1 MHYRLFAGLMMLGT
15 MMALGQLLT
24 GCVGPKPVGQ
34 SVQPET
40 MAAAPLPRYQDG
52 TTFVYSD
59 GTWEQVTGVEGG
71 QVRWVSQQG
80 NSSAGSADFIYPRS
94 QWENA
99 SRKGTRRFV
108 EERGLFGGGK
118 STLWPL
124 ALGNSAS
131 FVEYG
136 ETTGGTG
143 ISPANNYDNY
153 YRCSVDGAEA
163 VTVGAGTFDSWR
175 ITCIR
180 YSDNSAAARKRP
192 WEYRTWYY
200 APTINHWVLELR
212 DFTSRSSEDKR
223 KELVAVMPDLTG
235 YTDSR
240 GILLD
245 IKRHFQ
251 DTLENSGSGK
261 PVDYV
266 ATGENL
272 QVTTTP
278 VKTLRH
284 PKGQVCRQYEQLIV
298 ANGRSDSYFG
308 TACRETSGIWKVP
321 RR

>member
-1 MHYRLFAGLMMLGT
+1 MKHRFVIGLVILGAMMG
-15 MMALGQLLT
+15 LGQLLT

-34 SVQPET
+34 PLQSGA
-40 MAAAPLPRYQDG
+40 MAAAPLPRYQEG

-59 GTWEQVTGVEGG
+59 GSWEQVTGIEGG
-71 QVRWVSQQG
+71 QVSWVSQQG
-80 NSSAGSADFIYPRS
+80 HPSAGVADFTYPRS
-94 QWENA
+94 QWQNA
-99 SRKGTRRFV
+99 NSKGTRRFV
-108 EERGLFGGGK
+108 EDQSVFAGG
-118 STLWPL
+118 SPSLWPL
-124 ALGNSAS
+124 TNGNSTS
-131 FVEYG
+131 FMEYG
-136 ETTGGTG
+136 ETTDAKGTG
-143 ISPANNYDNY
+143 QAKTYDNY

-192 WEYRTWYY
+192 WEYRSWYY

-212 DFTSRSSEDKR
+212 DFTSGSSEDKR

-235 YTDSR
+235 YTTSS
-240 GILLD
+240 GTLLD

-251 DTLENSGSGK
+251 DVLENSSSGK
-261 PVDYV
+261 PVRYV
-266 ATGENL
+266 ATSENL

-284 PKGQVCRQYEQLIV
+284 SAGQVCRQYEQLIA